1 MTSQDMIAER
11 PLPEVTELTEPF
23 WTGCKEHR
31 LVIQRCD
38 DCGTFR
44 FPPEAGCAACSSLS
58 STWTE
63 VSGRA
68 TLYTWTEAHP
78 PLLPYFA
85 ERAPWPIAFVQ
96 LEEGPR
102 MATNLVDIETSDY
115 EIGMPVQADFEDI
128 GGEITL
134 VVFRRR

>member
-11 PLPEVTELTEPF
+11 PLPEITELTAPF
-23 WTGCKEHR
+23 WNSAKDRR

-38 DCGTFR
+38 ECQTYR
-44 FPPEAGCAACSSLS
+44 FPPEPACAECSSLAA
-58 STWTE
+58 TWTE

-68 TLYTWTEAHP
+68 TLYTWTEAYP

-85 ERAPWPIAFVQ
+85 ERAPWPIAFVE

-102 MATNLVDIETSDY
+102 MATNLIDIPVSEY
-115 EIGMPVQADFEDI
+115 EFGMALQAGFEDI
-128 GGEITL
+128 ADDVTL